1 MAAFVKGVNTL
12 GGIDVYLPNAVDG
25 NKPESAGSQNYQN
38 LDYFNAGMNHLSG
51 EQALNLARIRFGYTT
66 IIRNENQTAIIK
78 GIFNKITSLDVIVK
92 VPKLVQLLGDTVE
105 TDLSPK
111 QISNMICLIRKMNN
125 EDLRFAGIPTSD

>member
-1 MAAFVKGVNTL
+1 
-12 GGIDVYLPNAVDG
+12 
-25 NKPESAGSQNYQN
+25 
-38 LDYFNAGMNHLSG
+38 MNHLSG